1 MSTPLIAL
9 AAILAFFAVVIIPF
23 MFMKSGQQPTVEPQH
38 DHGDHAK
45 KAARKKKKRR

>member
-23 MFMKSGQQPTVEPQH
+23 MFMKSDQQQTVEPPH
-38 DHGDHAK
+38 GHGDHARK
-45 KAARKKKKRR
+45 GRKKKKKR